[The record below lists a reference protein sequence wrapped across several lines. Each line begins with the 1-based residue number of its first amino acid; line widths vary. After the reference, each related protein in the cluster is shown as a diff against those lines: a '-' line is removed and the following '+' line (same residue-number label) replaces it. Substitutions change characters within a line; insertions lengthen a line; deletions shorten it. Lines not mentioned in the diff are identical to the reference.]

1 MAPVGAV
8 LVLVRGMALH
18 REARIGIAARPVSFN
33 QDIKAL
39 MARPAVLPDF
49 LLYSLQARRK
59 QILDLVSSAGS
70 GTGVLDTQLLGRL
83 EIWVPDEQVQRGIVA
98 AIDAAESYV
107 ASLARLIAKK
117 RAIRQGMMQ
126 HLLTGKV
133 RLRGFRGVW
142 TETEVGDLLAF
153 KTA

>member
-49 LLYSLQARRK
+49 LLYSLQAQRK

-83 EIWVPDEQVQRGIVA
+83 EIWVPDEQVQRRYRR
-98 AIDAAESYV
+98 SN
-107 ASLARLIAKK
+107 
-117 RAIRQGMMQ
+117 
-126 HLLTGKV
+126 
-133 RLRGFRGVW
+133 
-142 TETEVGDLLAF
+142 
-153 KTA
+153 